1 MAKAELAKGVR
12 DFDKKDAVARSFVVS
27 TLKNVFERYGYTPL
41 QTPILER
48 KDVIL
53 AKGGEEIQKEIF
65 LLNDQGERELALRF
79 DLTVPL
85 ARYIA
90 CNPMMPMPLKRYEI
104 GPVFRDGPAQ
114 PDQGRYR
121 MFFQADVDIV
131 GVKQMTADAEALAIA
146 EDVFKELGIGEVE
159 IYVNNRKLLNGIMK
173 AAGIPENKCMTVI
186 LSIDKLEKFG
196 EEAVRKE
203 LGEKGFSNIQ
213 ARTVLELISDE
224 KKLRL
229 VNNKAAEEGLRE
241 IDELM
246 GYCRKLGLKNV
257 IFNPSLARGL
267 EYYTGTVF
275 EVYPKD
281 RSIINSAITA
291 GGRYDEMIGN
301 YCGSKQEYPAV
312 GISFGVERLTTVV
325 QKVKEFRET
334 TADIYLIPIK
344 AMEQTLEVARKLR
357 DRGIKVDMDLK
368 GNKAGKALDYA
379 NKKGY
384 SYAGFVGEEELE
396 KESINIRE
404 MKSGNEELVKISKVK
419 EFLEK

>member
-12 DFDKKDAVARSFVVS
+12 DFDKKDAAARNFVVS
-27 TLKNVFERYGYTPL
+27 TLKKVFERYGYTPL

-53 AKGGEEIQKEIF
+53 AKGGDEIKKEIF
-65 LLNDQGERELALRF
+65 LLKDQGDRELALRF

-114 PDQGRYR
+114 PEQGRYR
-121 MFFQADVDIV
+121 MFFQADIDIV
-131 GVKQMTADAEALAIA
+131 GVKEMTADAEIVAIT
-146 EDVFKELGIGEVE
+146 EDAVKELGLGEVE
-159 IYVNNRKLLNGIMK
+159 IYVNNRKLLNGIME

-186 LSIDKLEKFG
+186 LSIDKLGKFG
-196 EEAVRKE
+196 EDAVRKE
-203 LGEKGFSNIQ
+203 LKEKGFNENQ
-213 ARTVLELISDE
+213 VNTVLELISDE
-224 KKLRL
+224 KKLRML
-229 VNNKAAEEGLRE
+229 DNKAAEEGLKE

-246 GYCRKLGLKNV
+246 GYCKKLGLKNV

-275 EVYPKD
+275 EVYPKC

-301 YCGSKQEYPAV
+301 YCGSKQGYPAV

-325 QKVKEFRET
+325 QKVKEMSET

-344 AMEQTLEVARKLR
+344 SMEQTLEVAQKLR
-357 DRGIKVDMDLK
+357 AQGLNVDMDLK

-384 SYAGFVGEEELE
+384 AYAGFVGEEELE
-396 KESINIRE
+396 KDSINIRE

-419 EFLEK
+419 EFLK